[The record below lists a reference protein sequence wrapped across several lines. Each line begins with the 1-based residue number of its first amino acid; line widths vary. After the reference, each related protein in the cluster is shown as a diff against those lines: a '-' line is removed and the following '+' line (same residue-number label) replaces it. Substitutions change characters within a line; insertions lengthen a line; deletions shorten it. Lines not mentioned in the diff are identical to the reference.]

1 MKLGLENRRA
11 LVMGASKG
19 LGAATAVALAN
30 EGAHVIGAA
39 RSTDAIAALNERLEP
54 GATGRIEAAALDLA
68 DAGSVTGLIAALDA
82 EGGVDI
88 VVNNSGGPPPGE
100 ARSIEAATFEEQFA
114 VMVSPLIAVS
124 QAMLAGMVTRKW
136 GRIVTL
142 TSSGVEA
149 PIPRLAL
156 SNALRQSLVGWSKT
170 LASEVAAEGVTVNVI
185 VQGRIH
191 TDRVDEL
198 DAATAR
204 RLGKSLEEV
213 RSASLATIPA
223 GRYGR
228 PEELA
233 DVVAFLVSERASYVT
248 GSLVRVDGGTIRSI

>member
-1 MKLGLENRRA
+1 MKLGIQGKRA
-11 LVMGASKG
+11 VVLGASKG
-19 LGAATAVALAN
+19 LGAATAIALAN

-39 RSTDAIAALNERLEP
+39 RSVDAIAALDGNVDKTL
-54 GATGRIEAAALDLA
+54 GGSITGLPLDLT
-68 DAGSVTGLIAALDA
+68 DVGSVDVFVA
-82 EGGVDI
+82 ELLKHSGADI
-88 VVNNSGGPPPGE
+88 LVNNSGGPPPGE
-100 ARSIEAATFEEQFA
+100 ASSLPAADYA
-114 VMVSPLIAVS
+114 KAMSSMVTPLITIT
-124 QAMLAGMVTRKW
+124 QALLPGMRERKW

-149 PIPRLAL
+149 PIPRLAI

-170 LASEVAAEGVTVNVI
+170 LASEVAPDGITVNII

-198 DAATAR
+198 DAAAAK
-204 RLGKSLEEV
+204 RLGKSVDEV
-213 RSASLATIPA
+213 RTQSIATIPA

-233 DVVAFLVSERASYVT
+233 DTVAFLASANASYIT
-248 GSLVRVDGGTIRSI
+248 GSLIRVDGGMLRSI

>member
-1 MKLGLENRRA
+1 MKLGLEGKRA
-11 LVMGASKG
+11 LVIGASKG
-19 LGAATAVALAN
+19 LGAAIAVALAN
-30 EGAHVIGAA
+30 EGARVVGAA
-39 RSTDAIAALNERLEP
+39 RSTEAIEALNGQLET
-54 GATGRIEAAALDLA
+54 GAMGEIVAAPLDLS
-68 DAGSVTGLIAALDA
+68 DSGSVAQLIASLEAQ
-82 EGGVDI
+82 GGVDI

-100 ARSIEAATFEEQFA
+100 ARAIEAATFEKQFG
-114 VMVSPLIAVS
+114 VMVSPLIAIT
-124 QAMLAGMVTRKW
+124 QAMLPGMIERKW

-142 TSSGVEA
+142 TSSGVES

-170 LASEVAAEGVTVNVI
+170 LASEVAADGITVNVV

-198 DAATAR
+198 DAATAK
-204 RLGKSLEEV
+204 RLGKSIEDV
-213 RSASLATIPA
+213 RSASLATIPV

-248 GSLVRVDGGTIRSI
+248 GSLVRVDGGTIPSI

>member
-1 MKLGLENRRA
+1 MKLGLEGKRA
-11 LVMGASKG
+11 LVIGASKG
-19 LGAATAVALAN
+19 LGAAIAVALAN
-30 EGAHVIGAA
+30 EGANVIGAA
-39 RSTDAIAALNERLEP
+39 RSTDAIRALNEKLEA
-54 GATGRIEAAALDLA
+54 GAEGRISSVGLDLA
-68 DAGSVTGLIAALDA
+68 DPGSVTRLIAALEA
-82 EGGVDI
+82 EGGVDV

-100 ARSIEAATFEEQFA
+100 AQSTEAATFEKQFA
-114 VMVSPLIAVS
+114 VMVSPLIAIT
-124 QAMLAGMVTRKW
+124 QAMLPGMIARKW

-170 LASEVAAEGVTVNVI
+170 LASEVAADGVTVNVV

-198 DAATAR
+198 DAATAK
-204 RLGKSLEEV
+204 RLGKSVEEV
-213 RSASLATIPA
+213 RNASLATIPA

-233 DVVAFLVSERASYVT
+233 DVVAFLASKRASYVT
-248 GSLVRVDGGTIRSI
+248 GSLVRVDGGVIRSI

>member
-1 MKLGLENRRA
+1 
-11 LVMGASKG
+11 MGASKG

-39 RSTDAIAALNERLEP
+39 RSVDAIAALNQRLES

-68 DAGSVTGLIAALDA
+68 DAASVTALIAALEA
-82 EGGVDI
+82 KGGVDI

-100 ARSIEAATFEEQFA
+100 ARSIEAATFEKQFA
-114 VMVSPLIAVS
+114 TMVSPLIAIS
-124 QAMLAGMVTRKW
+124 QAMLTGMVERKW

-170 LASEVAAEGVTVNVI
+170 LATEVAAEGVTVNVI

-198 DAATAR
+198 DAATAK

-213 RSASLATIPA
+213 RTASLATIPA

>member
-1 MKLGLENRRA
+1 MKLGLEAKRA
-11 LVMGASKG
+11 LVVGASKG
-19 LGAATAVALAN
+19 LGAAIAVTLAN
-30 EGAHVIGAA
+30 EGAQVIGAA
-39 RSTDAIAALNERLEP
+39 RSTDAIAALNDQLES
-54 GATGRIEAAALDLA
+54 GAQGRISPARLDLA
-68 DAGSVTGLIAALDA
+68 DPGSVTQLIASLEAD
-82 EGGVDI
+82 GGVDI

-100 ARSIEAATFEEQFA
+100 ARSTEPATFEEQFA
-114 VMVSPLIAVS
+114 VMVSPLIAIS
-124 QAMLAGMVTRKW
+124 QAMLRGMVERKW

-142 TSSGVEA
+142 TSSGIEA

-170 LASEVAAEGVTVNVI
+170 LASEVASDGVTVNVV

-198 DAATAR
+198 DAASAK
-204 RLGKSLEEV
+204 RLGKSVDEV

-233 DVVAFLVSERASYVT
+233 DVVAFLAGERASYVT
-248 GSLVRVDGGTIRSI
+248 GSLVRVDGGMIRSI